1 MQQQTIPCVESLRH
15 GTQVSF
21 LWSAWQKANA
31 TKLPLRIATLRKGG
45 FRLVVHQYR
54 DSLCGILKLA
64 DVKPRVR
71 QFREWR
77 QPFAVVQQ
85 KLVER
90 GWMLLTDSGEV
101 QP

>member
-1 MQQQTIPCVESLRH
+1 MQNSLPGVEVLRH
-15 GTQVSF
+15 GTQVSYQ
-21 LWSAWQKANA
+21 WAVWQKANA

-54 DSLCGILKLA
+54 DSLCGVLKLA

-77 QPFAVVQQ
+77 EPFAVVQQ

-90 GWMLLTDSGEV
+90 GWMPLTDSGEV
-101 QP
+101 QS